1 MHALGNRLFSVMIC
15 PLTVEY
21 IICHCGGFSL
31 LLVTFFE
38 HSYPLLATELRMTQF
53 GYETSGSQVVEV
65 FKDVIE
71 GKTCK

>member
-1 MHALGNRLFSVMIC
+1 MHALGNKLFSVMIC
-15 PLTVEY
+15 PLPVDY
-21 IICHCGGFSL
+21 LICHCGSFLL

-38 HSYPLLATELRMTQF
+38 HSYPLLATELKMTQF

-65 FKDVIE
+65 FKDVVK